1 MLGLCTTANDGCD
14 GRNTYEPRDCRLFLR
29 PFYLSP
35 MTVLVFGSLN
45 MDLVAQ
51 VPRFLAVGET
61 LTGNGFSQ
69 VPGGKGANQAV
80 AAARLGMATEMVG
93 RVGADAF
100 GSELLAGLQADG
112 VEVSG
117 VWVDKATHTG
127 VALIT
132 VSAQGENTIVVIPG
146 ANGRVD
152 STDVDRLQARLPHA
166 QILMVQLEIPL
177 ASVMSAA
184 RAARQAGVMVIL
196 DPAPAQT
203 LPPDLYGLVD
213 VITPNQVEAAHL
225 TGMAVMDV
233 NSAVQAGQRLR
244 QWGVGTAIVK
254 LGAQGAVCVSATA
267 TLVIS
272 ALPVTAVDTV
282 AAGDAFNGGL
292 AMALAQGRSLPAAL
306 QQATLVA
313 GFSVTRSGAQPSL
326 PTQEQLQAFSA
337 RMKPTI
343 HWL

>member
-1 MLGLCTTANDGCD
+1 
-14 GRNTYEPRDCRLFLR
+14 
-29 PFYLSP
+29 
-35 MTVLVFGSLN
+35 MTILVFGSLN
-45 MDLVAQ
+45 MDLVVQ
-51 VPRFLAVGET
+51 VPRFLVAGET
-61 LTGNGFSQ
+61 LTGNGFNQ

-80 AAARLGMATEMVG
+80 AAARLGMATEIVG

-117 VWVDKATHTG
+117 VWVDDATHTG

-132 VSAQGENTIVVIPG
+132 VNSQGENTIVVIPG
-146 ANGRVD
+146 ANGQVE
-152 STDVDRLQARLPHA
+152 STDVDRLHARLPHA
-166 QILMVQLEIPL
+166 QILMLQLEVPL
-177 ASVMSAA
+177 ESVISAA
-184 RAARQAGVMVIL
+184 SAARQAGVMVVL

-213 VITPNQVEAAHL
+213 VITPNQVEATHL
-225 TGMAVMDV
+225 TGLPVVDV
-233 NSAVQAGQRLR
+233 ASAVQAGQQLR

-254 LGAQGAVCVSATA
+254 LGAQGAVCVSATT
-267 TLVIS
+267 TLMIP

-292 AMALAQGRSLPAAL
+292 ATALAQGQSLPEAL

-313 GFSVTRSGAQPSL
+313 GFSVTRAGAQPSL
-326 PTQEQLQAFSA
+326 PTQEQLRAFA
-337 RMKPTI
+337 VTMKPTM